1 MKKQIVL
8 ALASFIFLFNSTTK
22 AQDNTAYEKGTI
34 VATVG
39 YGFPDLYRT
48 SLRLAYNGYN
58 STKVRGFGPL
68 ILKGDYGIYKFKW
81 GHSVGAG
88 IVIGFNSTSVKFTDN
103 YYDYYNNNYN
113 LITYNETHTFRTITV
128 GARGT
133 YHFFTKEKLDCYASV
148 GLGFNINST
157 SRTTDNPNGYT
168 AIATARSG
176 LYETFTVGIRYY
188 FTKNIGVY
196 SELGWDMSAPIQAG
210 VALKF

>member
-1 MKKQIVL
+1 M
-8 ALASFIFLFNSTTK
+8 
-22 AQDNTAYEKGTI
+22 
-34 VATVG
+34 
-39 YGFPDLYRT
+39 
-48 SLRLAYNGYN
+48 
-58 STKVRGFGPL
+58 
-68 ILKGDYGIYKFKW
+68 
-81 GHSVGAG
+81 
-88 IVIGFNSTSVKFTDN
+88 
-103 YYDYYNNNYN
+103 
-113 LITYNETHTFRTITV
+113 
-128 GARGT
+128 

-196 SELGWDMSAPIQAG
+196 LVRLDMSAPIQAG